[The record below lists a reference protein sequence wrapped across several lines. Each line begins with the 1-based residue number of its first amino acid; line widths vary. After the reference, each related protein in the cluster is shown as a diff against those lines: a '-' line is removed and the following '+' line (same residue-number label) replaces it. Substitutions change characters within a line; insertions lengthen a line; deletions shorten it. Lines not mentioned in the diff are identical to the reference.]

1 MAEPTREEIE
11 RAAAAGRQAAR
22 TEARALAARYDAA
35 NRRIVVEL
43 TSGATFA
50 FPPDLA
56 EGLAG
61 ASAAAL
67 GEVEVLG
74 DGYGLH
80 WESLDVD
87 FTVPGLLAGIFG
99 TRSWMARQAG
109 RATSDAKAAAARA
122 NGRKG
127 GRPKKVR
134 SAAS

>member
-1 MAEPTREEIE
+1 MVELTRDEIA
-11 RAAAAGRQAAR
+11 RAVALGGQAAR
-22 TEARALAARYDAA
+22 NEARASSARYDAA

-43 TSGATFA
+43 TNGATFA

-56 EGLAG
+56 EGLVG
-61 ASAAAL
+61 ASDAAL

-74 DGYGLH
+74 EGHGLH

-109 RATSDAKAAAARA
+109 RARSDAKAAAARA

-127 GRPKKVR
+127 GRPKKAP
-134 SAAS
+134 SGYL

>member
-1 MAEPTREEIE
+1 MDDPTREEI
-11 RAAAAGRQAAR
+11 GWAR
-22 TEARALAARYDAA
+22 SVGHRLATQEARASSVRYDAA

-43 TSGATFA
+43 TNGATFA

-56 EGLAG
+56 EGLVG
-61 ASAAAL
+61 ASDAAL

-74 DGYGLH
+74 EGHGLH

-87 FTVPGLLAGIFG
+87 FTVPGLLAGVFG

-109 RATSDAKAAAARA
+109 RARSDAKAAAARA

-127 GRPKKVR
+127 GRPKKAL
-134 SAAS
+134 SGY